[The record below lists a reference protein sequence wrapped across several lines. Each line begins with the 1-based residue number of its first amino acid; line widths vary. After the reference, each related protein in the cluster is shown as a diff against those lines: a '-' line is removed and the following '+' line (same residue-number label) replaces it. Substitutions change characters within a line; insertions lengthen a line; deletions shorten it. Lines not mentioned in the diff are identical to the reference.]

1 MEITELMVGD
11 LLFYMDGDTLVPV
24 VVRKINGEDNVV
36 CLRQSDG
43 HKFNT
48 MIDFLR
54 PIHLTTEI
62 LEKNFQDFDN
72 DEYTFGWW
80 PHEKFGAFLVEWQN
94 HKREI
99 VSKLVYNIHELQHI
113 LFICSINKQISLP

>member
-1 MEITELMVGD
+1 MIGD

-54 PIHLTTEI
+54 PIPLTPEI
-62 LEKNFQDFDN
+62 LEKNGFSSNFAEDNLSYAESCGDVIGIHIMGKNGCMDEMYFDYVHQVQHALILCRI
-72 DEYTFGWW
+72 DEKIT
-80 PHEKFGAFLVEWQN
+80 
-94 HKREI
+94 
-99 VSKLVYNIHELQHI
+99 
-113 LFICSINKQISLP
+113 LP